1 MNSDNP
7 YDSPISCFSSQ
18 FAFDGQGCGAAVIFC
33 SDGRFADQVNDF
45 MQNGL
50 GLFGYDRLAIAGGPA
65 CFAGHFDAYREEEA
79 AISHLKFLVKL
90 HSLTRLILISHEHC
104 GFYSD
109 FLKVHEIDLLQR
121 MKMDLASA
129 VRRVRAAAP
138 HLQVEAYLARLD
150 GSEVWFEPVTT

>member
-1 MNSDNP
+1 MTSDNP
-7 YDSPISCFSSQ
+7 NESPNSCFSSRIP
-18 FAFDGQGCGAAVIFC
+18 FDGQGCGAAVIFC

-50 GLFGYDRLAIAGGPA
+50 GLYGYDRLAIAGGPA

-79 AISHLKFLVKL
+79 AVSHLKFLVRL
-90 HSLTRLILISHEHC
+90 HKLTRLILISHEQC

-109 FLKVHEIDLLQR
+109 FLRVHEIDLLGR
-121 MKMDLASA
+121 MKRDLASA

-138 HLQVEAYLARLD
+138 QLQVEAYLARLSD
-150 GSEVWFEPVTT
+150 SEIWFEPIIA